1 MVDVT
6 RTRNGYWQ
14 QVDEIFHQALDM
26 PLDARAAFVHERCGG
41 DAVMEREVL
50 GTLAG
55 YEAQDRISALRA
67 AKSIE
72 GARYGAFAKT
82 DIDLSIWRRHIHPHA
97 GFKQGEIHDP
107 PLTFQPFGTS
117 MEKACSWLS
126 CMETQ
131 VTFCAPAVRARMSI
145 RSCVKRNRVT
155 KKPSD
160 TLCAIER

>member
-14 QVDEIFHQALDM
+14 QVEEIFHQALEM

-107 PLTFQPFGTS
+107 PLTFQPFRDVNG
-117 MEKACSWLS
+117 KGVFLAVLHGNPGDVLRACSPGKD
-126 CMETQ
+126 EH
-131 VTFCAPAVRARMSI
+131 
-145 RSCVKRNRVT
+145 
-155 KKPSD
+155 
-160 TLCAIER
+160 